1 MMQVKQFR
9 TGYEAKCYL
18 IILRDFYRK
27 KIDNQFESFETGGI
41 EYGYILD
48 EAAKEI
54 GDIENIN
61 FKDILDYSIVYS
73 KEEMAFL
80 ENNEASLKGG
90 TIKFK
95 LTNETSDFIDRLTI
109 MLSDQWNM
117 RLYRAF
123 SVKLMLKYLYIKK
136 MDKEILN

>member
-1 MMQVKQFR
+1 MKVKQFR

-18 IILRDFYRK
+18 LILKDYYSK

-54 GDIENIN
+54 GNDIDNVN
-61 FKDILDYSIVYS
+61 FKDVLDHKVVYS
-73 KEEMAFL
+73 QEQDVFL
-80 ENNEASLKGG
+80 NSNNDKLKGG

-95 LTNETSDFIDRLTI
+95 LTDDTSELIDKITTT
-109 MLSDQWNM
+109 LSEQWNM

-123 SVKLMLKYLYIKK
+123 SVKLMLKYLYIQKIEK
-136 MDKEILN
+136 DLL

>member
-1 MMQVKQFR
+1 MQVKQFR

-18 IILRDFYRK
+18 ILLKNFYSK

-41 EYGYILD
+41 EYGYILE

-54 GDIENIN
+54 GEMENLN
-61 FKDILDYSIVYS
+61 FRDILDYEITYS
-73 KEEMAFL
+73 EEEQEFL
-80 ENNEASLKGG
+80 KNNEASLKGG

-95 LTNETSDFIDRLTI
+95 LTDETSEFIDKLTV
-109 MLSDQWNM
+109 MLTEQWNM

-123 SVKLMLKYLYIKK
+123 SVKLMLKYLYIQKI
-136 MDKEILN
+136 DKGIYK